1 MPTKTKHFTSA
12 MANGPV
18 LSGTAGALIAVLD
31 AVLVNGFGLQ
41 AVSSI
46 VVAGAIAT
54 VTTGSV
60 HSHTLHSVALIDGA
74 LPAGLNG
81 EKRVLSVTTN
91 TFTFDATGVSDQT
104 ATGTIT
110 TKVAPAGWT
119 KPFSGTNIAVYRG
132 NTVTGTGMYLRVDDT
147 STLNATVRGYES
159 MTDAT
164 TGYGPFPT
172 TTQIAAGDYMV
183 KSTVASAAVRPWTFF
198 ADDRGFFY
206 FCKNGDTALEHKNH
220 YFGDILSLKS
230 NDPYGCV
237 LRAYPAAPDTTTTL
251 NPQSFAVSDANSSYT
266 GGLYAPRAANA
277 LGGAVVLHNTPLLMA
292 GLALNGSALGATGLM
307 YPSQVDNGLQLGTV
321 LIYNALGIRGS
332 YPGLLVTNQNVG
344 DTFSS
349 NSLVLG
355 TGTQAGKVYMAM
367 RCDALAAG
375 ASRPVVFID
384 INSDWR

>member
-1 MPTKTKHFTSA
+1 MSTQTKHFTSA
-12 MANGPV
+12 MANGPA

-46 VVAGAIAT
+46 VVVDDVAT
-54 VTTGSV
+54 VTTGST
-60 HSHTLHSVALIDGA
+60 HSHTIHSVALIAGA
-74 LPAGLNG
+74 IPAGLNG
-81 EKRVLSVTTN
+81 EKRVLSVTSN
-91 TFTFDATGVSDQT
+91 SYTFATSGIANQT

-147 STLNATVRGYES
+147 GTVNATARGYES

-164 TGYGPFPT
+164 VGYGPFPT
-172 TTQIAAGDYMV
+172 TVQLYNGNYV
-183 KSTVASAAVRPWTFF
+183 SKSTVASAAVRPWTIF

-206 FCKNGDTALEHKNH
+206 FCKNGDTALEHKSH

-237 LRAYPAAPDTTTTL
+237 IRGYISAPLTTGVLHT
-251 NPQSFAVSDANSSYT
+251 QSFAVSDANLSY
-266 GGLYAPRAANA
+266 GGLYAPRAANT
-277 LGGAVVLHNTPLLMA
+277 LGGSVQLHNTPLLAA
-292 GLALNGSALGATGLM
+292 GLALNGSALGATGLT
-307 YPSQVDNGLQLGTV
+307 YPSQVDNGLQLGPV
-321 LIYNALGIRGS
+321 LIYNALGIRGT

-344 DTFSS
+344 DSFVS

-355 TGTQAGKVYMAM
+355 TGTQVGKIYMAM
-367 RCDALAAG
+367 RCDDIAAG
-375 ASRPVVFID
+375 ANRPTVFVD
-384 INSDWR
+384 IVSDWR

>member
-1 MPTKTKHFTSA
+1 MTQTKHFTSA
-12 MANGPV
+12 MANGPA

-41 AVSSI
+41 SVTSI
-46 VVAGAIAT
+46 VVAGNIAT
-54 VTTGSV
+54 VTTGST
-60 HSHTLHSVALIDGA
+60 HSHTLHSVALIAGA

-81 EKRVLSVTTN
+81 EKRVLSVTTT
-91 TFTFDATGVSDQT
+91 TFTFDATGISDQT

-147 STLNATVRGYES
+147 GTLNATVRGFES
-159 MTDAT
+159 MTADT
-164 TGYGPFPT
+164 VGYGAFPT
-172 TTQIAAGDYMV
+172 TTQLAAGDYMV
-183 KSTVASAAVRPWTFF
+183 KSNVASAAVRPWTFF

-206 FCKNGDTALEHKNH
+206 FCKNGDTALEHKSH

-237 LRAYPAAPDTTTTL
+237 IRAYSTVPGVSGAL
-251 NPQSFAVSDANSSYT
+251 EGSSFAVTDANYSYT
-266 GGLYAPRAANA
+266 GLYAPRAANA
-277 LGGAVVLHNTPLLMA
+277 LGGAVQLHNTPLLMA
-292 GLALNGSALGATGLM
+292 GLAVAGSALGAAGLT
-307 YPSQVDNGLQLGTV
+307 YPSQVDNGLQLGPV
-321 LIYNALGIRGS
+321 LIYNALGTRGT

-344 DTFSS
+344 DTFAS

-355 TGTQAGKVYMAM
+355 TGTQAGKIYMAM
-367 RCDALAAG
+367 RCDALAVG
-375 ASRPVVFID
+375 ASRPCVFID
-384 INSDWR
+384 IASAWR

>member
-1 MPTKTKHFTSA
+1 MTTQTKHFTSA
-12 MANGPV
+12 MANGPA

-46 VVAGAIAT
+46 VVAGDIAT
-54 VTTGSV
+54 VTTGSA
-60 HSHTLHSVALIDGA
+60 HSHALHSVALIDGA

-91 TFTFDATGVSDQT
+91 TFTFATTGITDQT

-147 STLNATVRGYES
+147 STINATVRGYES

-164 TGYGPFPT
+164 VGYGAFPT
-172 TTQIAAGDYMV
+172 TTQLAAGDYMV
-183 KSTVASAAVRPWTFF
+183 KSTVASAAVRPWTIF

-237 LRAYPAAPDTTTTL
+237 LRAYASAPPTNATL
-251 NPQSFAVSDANSSYT
+251 NGSSFAVSDANFSAT
-266 GGLYAPRAANA
+266 GLYAPRAANA
-277 LGGAVVLHNTPLLMA
+277 LGGAVLLHNTPLLMA
-292 GLALNGSALGATGLM
+292 GLALYGSALGAVGLV
-307 YPSQVDNGLQLGTV
+307 YPSQVDNGLQLGPV
-321 LIYNALGIRGS
+321 LIYNALGTRGT

-344 DTFSS
+344 DSFAS

-355 TGTQAGKVYMAM
+355 TGTQAGKIYMAM
-367 RCDALAAG
+367 RCDDISAG
-375 ASRPVVFID
+375 GNRPTVFID
-384 INSDWR
+384 ITSAWR